1 MKRLLF
7 YLIVATATLYIAIL
21 YGSASFL
28 MLFYVELALPV
39 VLLVLSIPLAR
50 GVGVEIQL
58 PIPLAESGQ
67 TVPVVIWLKNPTPF
81 PCGKIAVQLT
91 SYYPMKKKGKKTWF
105 YGSVPG
111 RGKAV
116 SGRTRLCT
124 EYDAECVGS
133 IRMEI
138 TRVWCYDLIGLLAVP
153 LSRRQWKQLEPE
165 TLLVVPA
172 IREVPVFVSRQSRD
186 FAGESEEYSKERGG
200 DDPSETFQI
209 RDYKPG
215 DKLRSIYWKLSAK
228 TEELMVCEKSL
239 PLGCPV
245 LFYLNLFQ
253 KPARGRWNLWNY
265 SQSTKRDRFLQIA
278 ASLSHAMV
286 QEGCRHYF
294 IWYDTKNE
302 DIQRYRV
309 EKQEDVYEMLLQ
321 LGRLS
326 TYSKERN
333 LEELYR
339 QKYHET
345 QAVTKLELTIDLD
358 LYHNEKKLITY
369 DKREE
374 KLEQQLG
381 AQEIIV

>member
-7 YLIVATATLYIAIL
+7 YLFVAAATLYTAIL
-21 YGSASFL
+21 YGSTSFL
-28 MLFYVELALPV
+28 MLFYVELALPA
-39 VLLVLSIPLAR
+39 VLFVISIPLAR
-50 GVGVEIQL
+50 RVHVELQL
-58 PIPLAESGQ
+58 PIPLAEAGQ
-67 TVPVVIWLKNPTPF
+67 TVPVVIWLNNSTPL

-91 SYYPMKKKGKKTWF
+91 SYYPMKQKGEKTWF

-111 RGKAV
+111 RRKTG
-116 SGRTRLCT
+116 SGRARLCT
-124 EYDAECVGS
+124 EFDAECVGS
-133 IRMEI
+133 VQIEI
-138 TRVWCYDLIGLLAVP
+138 NRVWCYDLIGLLAVP

-172 IREVPVFVSRQSRD
+172 ISEVPVFVSRQSRD
-186 FAGESEEYSKERGG
+186 FAGESEVYSKERGG
-200 DDPSETFQI
+200 DDPSEAFQI

-228 TEELMVCEKSL
+228 TDELMVCERSL

-245 LFYLNLFQ
+245 VFYLNLFQ
-253 KPARGRWNLWNY
+253 QSIRGRWDPWNY
-265 SQSTKRDRFLQIA
+265 GQSAKRDSFLRIA
-278 ASLSHAMV
+278 ASLSYAMV
-286 QEGCRHYF
+286 REGCRHYI

-302 DIQRYRV
+302 DVQRYRI
-309 EKQEDVYEMLLQ
+309 EKEEDVYEMLIQ

-326 TYSKERN
+326 TYSKEIA

-345 QAVTKLELTIDLD
+345 QAVTKLELTIDLV
-358 LYHNEKKLITY
+358 LYQNEEKLIKY

-381 AQEIIV
+381 EQEIIV